1 MILDSRVID
10 FAYLYGSSGWVM
22 KLPAMVM
29 TPATIASQ
37 IESHMSAVDTYYKS
51 IIEFYTAE

>member
-1 MILDSRVID
+1 
-10 FAYLYGSSGWVM
+10 M